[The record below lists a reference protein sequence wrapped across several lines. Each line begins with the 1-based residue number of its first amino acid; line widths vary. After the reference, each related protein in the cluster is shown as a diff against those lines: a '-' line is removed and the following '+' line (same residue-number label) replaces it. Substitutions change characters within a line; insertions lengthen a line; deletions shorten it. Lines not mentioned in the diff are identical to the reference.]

1 MRLRDQ
7 PHWYWRMQPRAHLL
21 SLYLQNAGHQQKQPV
36 SYLQSTIDLIQLTLK
51 TILIM
56 PEFRPFESVKSEI
69 IPDKLFGDIFYVS
82 EEGRLA
88 F

>member
-7 PHWYWRMQPRAHLL
+7 PHWYWRMQPRAPLLTL
-21 SLYLQNAGHQQKQPV
+21 SLRKAGNKQRLPETYQI
-36 SYLQSTIDLIQLTLK
+36 SYIDWIQLTLK

>member
-1 MRLRDQ
+1 
-7 PHWYWRMQPRAHLL
+7 
-21 SLYLQNAGHQQKQPV
+21 
-36 SYLQSTIDLIQLTLK
+36 
-51 TILIM
+51 M